1 MSSYVPVLTFHKI
14 DETPSVTSFPPAL
27 FESFMEKLIRNGYRT
42 VGLTD
47 AVENLY
53 RGAPL
58 PEKTFVLTFDDGY
71 RSVFSDAFPVMKR
84 HGMSATVFLTVGDPA
99 KPRPGGRM
107 PPLNGSEMLSW
118 AEVTEMREAGI
129 RFGAHTLTHPDLTRL
144 GTEQTEYEIV
154 KSKEIIERVLGEP
167 VRSFAY
173 PYGRYDERSMGI
185 AGRFFDCA
193 CSDELGLLTPESN
206 RFALERVDAYYLK
219 NERLTGLMLSGLFPY
234 YVRLR
239 NVPRKILRRLGGR

>member
-1 MSSYVPVLTFHKI
+1 MKI
-14 DETPSVTSFPPAL
+14 CTAGPPCQ
-27 FESFMEKLIRNGYRT
+27 
-42 VGLTD
+42 
-47 AVENLY
+47 
-53 RGAPL
+53 
-58 PEKTFVLTFDDGY
+58 EKTFVLTFDDGY
-71 RSVFSDAFPVMKR
+71 RSVYSEAFPVMKR
-84 HGMSATVFLTVGDPA
+84 HGMSATVFLTVGDP
-99 KPRPGGRM
+99 PGPGGRI

-144 GTEQTEYEIV
+144 GTEKIEYEIV
-154 KSKEIIERVLGEP
+154 KSKEIIEGVLGEP

-193 CSDELGLLTPESN
+193 CSDELGLLTLESN
-206 RFALERVDAYYLK
+206 RYALGRVDAYYLK
-219 NERLTGLMLSGLFPY
+219 DERLSGLMLSGLFPY

>member
-1 MSSYVPVLTFHKI
+1 
-14 DETPSVTSFPPAL
+14 
-27 FESFMEKLIRNGYRT
+27 MEKLIRNGYRA

-71 RSVFSDAFPVMKR
+71 RSVYSEAFPVMKR
-84 HGMSATVFLTVGDPA
+84 HSMSATVFLTVGDP
-99 KPRPGGRM
+99 PGSGGRI

-144 GTEQTEYEIV
+144 GTEKIEYEIV
-154 KSKEIIERVLGEP
+154 KSKEIIEGVLGEP

-193 CSDELGLLTPESN
+193 CSDELGLLTLESN
-206 RFALERVDAYYLK
+206 RYALGRVDAYYLK
-219 NERLTGLMLSGLFPY
+219 DERLTSLMLSGLFPY

-239 NVPRKILRRLGGR
+239 NVPRKIRRRLGGR

>member
-1 MSSYVPVLTFHKI
+1 MSSYIPVLTFHKI
-14 DETPSVTSFPPAL
+14 DETPSVISFPPSL
-27 FESFMEKLIRNGYRT
+27 FESFMEKLIRNGYRA

-53 RGAPL
+53 RGAPFQ
-58 PEKTFVLTFDDGY
+58 EKTFVLTFDDGY
-71 RSVFSDAFPVMKR
+71 RSVYSEAFPVMKR
-84 HGMSATVFLTVGDPA
+84 HGMSATVFLTVGDP
-99 KPRPGGRM
+99 PGPGGRI

-144 GTEQTEYEIV
+144 GTEKIEYEIV
-154 KSKEIIERVLGEP
+154 KSKEIIEGVLGEP

-185 AGRFFDCA
+185 AGRLFDCA
-193 CSDELGLLTPESN
+193 CSDELGLLTLESN
-206 RFALERVDAYYLK
+206 RYALGRVDAYYLK
-219 NERLTGLMLSGLFPY
+219 DERLSGLMLSGLFPY

-239 NVPRKILRRLGGR
+239 NVPRKIRRRLGGR

>member
-14 DETPSVTSFPPAL
+14 DETPSVISFPPSL
-27 FESFMEKLIRNGYRT
+27 FESFMEKLIRNGYRA

-71 RSVFSDAFPVMKR
+71 RSVYSEAFPVMKR
-84 HGMSATVFLTVGDPA
+84 HGMSATVFLTVGDPHC
-99 KPRPGGRM
+99 PGGRI

-144 GTEQTEYEIV
+144 GTEKIEYEIV
-154 KSKEIIERVLGEP
+154 KSKEIIEGVLGEP

-193 CSDELGLLTPESN
+193 CSDELGLLTLESN
-206 RFALERVDAYYLK
+206 RYALVRVDAYYLK
-219 NERLTGLMLSGLFPY
+219 DERLTSLMLSGMFPY

>member
-1 MSSYVPVLTFHKI
+1 
-14 DETPSVTSFPPAL
+14 
-27 FESFMEKLIRNGYRT
+27 MEKLIRNGYRA

-53 RGAPL
+53 RGAPFQ
-58 PEKTFVLTFDDGY
+58 EKTFVLTFDDGY
-71 RSVFSDAFPVMKR
+71 RSVYSEAFPVMKR
-84 HGMSATVFLTVGDPA
+84 HGMSATVFLTVGDP
-99 KPRPGGRM
+99 PGPGGRI

-144 GTEQTEYEIV
+144 GTEKIEYEIV
-154 KSKEIIERVLGEP
+154 KSKEIIEGVLGEP

-173 PYGRYDERSMGI
+173 PYGRYDERSLGI

-193 CSDELGLLTPESN
+193 CSDELGLLTLESN
-206 RFALERVDAYYLK
+206 RYALGRVDAYYLK
-219 NERLTGLMLSGLFPY
+219 DERLSGLMLSGLFPY

-239 NVPRKILRRLGGR
+239 NVPRKIRRRLGGR

>member
-1 MSSYVPVLTFHKI
+1 MSSCFPVLTFHKI
-14 DETPSVTSFPPAL
+14 DESPSVISFPPEL
-27 FESFMEKLIRNGYRT
+27 FGNFMEKLTRNGYRT
-42 VGLTD
+42 LGLTD
-47 AVENLY
+47 AVEYLH
-53 RGAPL
+53 RRAPL

-71 RSVFSDAFPVMKR
+71 RSVFSDAFPVLKR
-84 HGMSATVFLTVGDPA
+84 HGMSATVFLTVGDPSG
-99 KPRPGGRM
+99 PGGRM

-118 AEVTEMREAGI
+118 SEVLEMREAGI

-144 GTEQTEYEIV
+144 GTEKAEYEIV
-154 KSKEIIERVLGEP
+154 KSKEIIEGVLGEP

-173 PYGRYDERSMGI
+173 PYGRYDERSIGI

-239 NVPRKILRRLGGR
+239 NVPRKILRGLGGR